1 MKQYKKIIPFALT
14 LVAMASCADDSILE
28 YSVDKP
34 LEIAAMEYVN
44 KYDALKTYVDR
55 QANPNFKLGTGVSV
69 GDYVSKNIVYRLT
82 NANYDEM
89 TAGWE
94 MKHMAVVQNSG
105 AMDFSTVTNFVDAA
119 RDAGTTIYGHTLCWH
134 ANQNATYLNTLL
146 EPIITR
152 RRWRRQWRLCLY
164 IYQPYCR

>member
-55 QANPNFKLGTGVSV
+55 QANPHFKLGTGVSV
-69 GDYVSKNIVYRLT
+69 GDYVSCHNFCTCLISCPRTSRRAAKTISSCQSMHSLVYL
-82 NANYDEM
+82 
-89 TAGWE
+89 
-94 MKHMAVVQNSG
+94 K
-105 AMDFSTVTNFVDAA
+105 
-119 RDAGTTIYGHTLCWH
+119 
-134 ANQNATYLNTLL
+134 
-146 EPIITR
+146 
-152 RRWRRQWRLCLY
+152 
-164 IYQPYCR
+164 